1 MSNDKYMCW
10 GDNSWPWD
18 DVGSY
23 YWPYWSCVSWATWQ
37 RAKRAALLHKRK
49 AVLDCTQGTCNPVNF
64 TVLKPSDWTWGYVID
79 IRIDKKGLD
88 LGSLVDLRLKTVKKC
103 NLNNCC
109 LQINDKKR
117 L

>member
-1 MSNDKYMCW
+1 L
-10 GDNSWPWD
+10 
-18 DVGSY
+18 
-23 YWPYWSCVSWATWQ
+23 ATWQ
-37 RAKRAALLHKRK
+37 RGKHAALLHKGI
-49 AVLDCTQGTCNPVNF
+49 AAHDCTHGTCNPVNF
-64 TVLKPSDWTWGYVID
+64 TVLKPSDWTWGYVIG